1 MSARLSGLRVLV
13 VEDEPDSRELLGE
26 FLTYEGAE
34 VMTAEDAAHGMEAL
48 LRFKPSVLLSD
59 IGMPGEDG
67 HAFIRRCRQ
76 LQESEVGSI
85 PAIAITAFGRAE
97 DRAKSLAAGF
107 NDHLCKPIDLPVLV
121 TRILQLTLRDA
132 SEHQPENDSAS

>member
-1 MSARLSGLRVLV
+1 MSARLNGLRVLV

-26 FLTYEGAE
+26 FLSYEGAE
-34 VMTAEDAAHGMEAL
+34 VVTAEDAAHGMEAL

-76 LQESEVGSI
+76 LEERDLGSI
-85 PAIAITAFGRAE
+85 PAIAVTAFGRPE
-97 DRAKSLAAGF
+97 DRARSLAAGF
-107 NDHLCKPIDLPVLV
+107 NEHLCKPIDLSNLV
-121 TRILQLTLRDA
+121 TRILQLTLREA
-132 SEHQPENDSAS
+132 SERNP

>member
-1 MSARLSGLRVLV
+1 MSARLNGLRVLV

-26 FLTYEGAE
+26 FLSYEGAE
-34 VMTAEDAAHGMEAL
+34 VVTAEDAAHGMEAL
-48 LRFKPSVLLSD
+48 LRFKPAVLLSD

-76 LQESEVGSI
+76 LEERDLGSI
-85 PAIAITAFGRAE
+85 PAIAVTAFGRPE
-97 DRAKSLAAGF
+97 DKARSLAAGF
-107 NDHLCKPIDLPVLV
+107 NDHLCKPIDLPTLV

-132 SEHQPENDSAS
+132 TAREP